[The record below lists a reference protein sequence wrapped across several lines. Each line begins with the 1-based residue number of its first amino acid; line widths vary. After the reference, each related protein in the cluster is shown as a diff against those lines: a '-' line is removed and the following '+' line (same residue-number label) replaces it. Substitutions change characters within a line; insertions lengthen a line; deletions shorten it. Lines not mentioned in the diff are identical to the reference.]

1 MTSAGTCADCGAT
14 DQSGS
19 FCDRCGAVLSWVRPE
34 PPAAQPPPPA
44 RPAPAEPPPAPP
56 AEAPPAPPTGASPA
70 PPAGAPP
77 APLPSPPPAPPAEP
91 PSPARRPAGDARDT
105 PFQATA
111 RTEHPPARDE
121 RARRLLVPVAP
132 ESEQRPAPQGPT
144 PVLPGRPEAAR
155 PRMRATEH
163 PDWSGGVP
171 CPWCDTPNPPDRH
184 FCRQCAMR
192 LAAADKNGSRTR
204 TWWQRI
210 FEGGRDREAPW
221 AGERPRLRRTP
232 GRVLPLVAMSLL
244 GVALLWTAIVKVDD
258 VGNGIV
264 DHFVRRVPVTSN
276 ASAASHSDPKHGAKL
291 AFDGLSDTFW
301 GTGYAGGGQ
310 GVFLEASFVQPRR
323 LLNLIITPGISKQPD
338 RYATQARP
346 QILDATVI
354 SSDGTARTT
363 ELQLDD
369 APGPQKLKL
378 RGNNVVRVRLTIRS
392 AYGAAPNRQ
401 VCIAEVEFF
410 TRAAIKTL

>member
-19 FCDRCGAVLSWVRPE
+19 FCDRCGAVLSWVQPEAPAQPAPPAHTERPPAHAE
-34 PPAAQPPPPA
+34 PPAHTEPP
-44 RPAPAEPPPAPP
+44 EPPPAHTERPP
-56 AEAPPAPPTGASPA
+56 AASP
-70 PPAGAPP
+70 
-77 APLPSPPPAPPAEP
+77 
-91 PSPARRPAGDARDT
+91 RPRTAARDV
-105 PFQATA
+105 PSAAA
-111 RTEHPPARDE
+111 RPQQPPARDE

-132 ESEQRPAPQGPT
+132 ESDTRVAPQGPT

-155 PRMRATEH
+155 PRMRAIER

-221 AGERPRLRRTP
+221 AGDRPRLRRAP
-232 GRVLPLVAMSLL
+232 GRMLSLVVLSLL
-244 GVALLWTAIVKVDD
+244 GVSLLWTVIVKADD

-276 ASAASHSDPKHGAKL
+276 TAKASHSDPKHGAGL

-301 GTGYAGGGQ
+301 GTGYGGGGQ
-310 GVFLEASFVQPRR
+310 GVFLEASFIQPRR
-323 LLNLIITPGISKQPD
+323 LLNVIITPGISKQPD

-346 QILDATVI
+346 QILDATVF
-354 SSDGTARTT
+354 SSDDTTRTT

-410 TRAAIKTL
+410 TRAKIKTL